1 MNELKSNVNLPLL
14 YEVRK
19 DAIEKTKDIELGE
32 RICDGIDGEDIL
44 EIMTSRYWTKHL
56 QGEDALLYFIVILS
70 VMRIQDHTPP
80 HLLECLLRA
89 CIPEKLAQNM
99 RRIKSSVRQGK
110 MNRGRRNASLKKM
123 GMLEKAGLGL

>member
-1 MNELKSNVNLPLL
+1 MNELKSNINLPLL

-56 QGEDALLYFIVILS
+56 
-70 VMRIQDHTPP
+70 
-80 HLLECLLRA
+80 LECLLRA
-89 CIPEKLAQNM
+89 CIPEKLAQ
-99 RRIKSSVRQGK
+99 KYEAYKKQRQTGE
-110 MNRGRRNASLKKM
+110 NEQRPTGNI
-123 GMLEKAGLGL
+123 